1 MLPAVLRDWWGFFIR
16 LDVNKVGIFLDY
28 ENIHRTGH
36 ELFSDANLKRYES
49 IVNPITLAETIIRK
63 RNKPSILAEIQV
75 FRGRPVPE
83 FEHKATSA
91 NDRQAS
97 EWLKDSRIQLVRRD
111 LKYEIDRKL
120 GKFQA
125 REKGIDVAL
134 AIALVESAILG
145 KFDSVVVFSSD
156 TDLMPAIELVY
167 KRTKCHLEIACWK
180 GARPL
185 WFPELLRRAPRIYSP
200 YCHFLDAD
208 DFNSC
213 RNKPSH

>member
-1 MLPAVLRDWWGFFIR
+1 MD
-16 LDVNKVGIFLDY
+16 KVGIFLDY

-36 ELFSDANLKRYES
+36 DLFSRTNLKKFES
-49 IVNPITLAETIIRK
+49 VVNPVTLAETIIRK
-63 RNKPSILAEIQV
+63 RERPSILAEIHV

-83 FEHKATSA
+83 FEHKAASA

-111 LKYEIDRKL
+111 LKYEVDRKL
-120 GKFQA
+120 GRFQA

-145 KFDSVVVFSSD
+145 KFESVVVFSSD
-156 TDLMPAIELVY
+156 TDLLPAIELVY

-185 WFPELLRRAPRIYSP
+185 WFPELLQKVPRIYSP
-200 YCHFLDAD
+200 YCHFLDAG

-213 RNKPSH
+213 RDESFREPN

>member
-1 MLPAVLRDWWGFFIR
+1 MLPTVLRDWWGFFIR

-36 ELFSDANLKRYES
+36 QLFSHAN
-49 IVNPITLAETIIRK
+49 
-63 RNKPSILAEIQV
+63 
-75 FRGRPVPE
+75 
-83 FEHKATSA
+83 
-91 NDRQAS
+91 RQAS
-97 EWLKDSRIQLVRRD
+97 EWLKDPRVRLVRRD
-111 LKYEIDRKL
+111 LKYEIDREL

-134 AIALVESAILG
+134 AITLVESSILG
-145 KFDSVVVFSSD
+145 KSDSVVVFSSD
-156 TDLMPAIELVY
+156 TDLLPAIELVY
-167 KRTKCHLEIACWK
+167 KQTKCHLEIACWK

-185 WFPELLRRAPRIYSP
+185 WFPELLQKVPRIYSP